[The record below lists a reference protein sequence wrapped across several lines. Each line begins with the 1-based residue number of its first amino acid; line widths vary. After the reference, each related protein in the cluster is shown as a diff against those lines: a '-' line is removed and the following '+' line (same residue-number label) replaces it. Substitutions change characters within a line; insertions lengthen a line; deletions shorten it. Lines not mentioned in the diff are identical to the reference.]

1 MGTNRKLLIFVMS
14 GVIMLSIAGKSAT
27 PQRKTKEVK
36 KVEKVVAEEMP
47 MSIRMAEST
56 ILRSPHLAFMD
67 FEHPKWAY
75 VPGLIG
81 KAMIELSRVTSEKKY
96 YDYARAYVDTIID
109 NEGVIHGKYK
119 MDEFNIDNINSGKIL
134 FDLYRDTKN
143 EKYKNAILTL
153 RRQLE
158 WMPRTTEGGFWHKR
172 IYPWQMWL
180 DGIYM
185 GSPFYAQFIKEFG
198 DPANYDDVAKQII
211 LIDKKTYDL
220 HAGLHY
226 HGWDESRIQ
235 RWADPETGL
244 SPNFW
249 SRAVGW
255 YSMGLV
261 DVLDYFPEDHPD
273 REKILEILI
282 RVIDGV
288 IKYQDERTGIWYQI
302 LDQADRKGNYLEASG
317 SSMFVYTIAKA
328 VKKGYI
334 DKSYYKIAEE
344 GYNGIIEHLIRVD
357 ENGMVNL
364 TQCSCSAGL
373 GGNPYRDGS
382 YEYYINEE
390 IVENDGK
397 SVGPFILASLLIEEM
412 NNL

>member
-1 MGTNRKLLIFVMS
+1 MKAKKQVLFYIMTGVM
-14 GVIMLSIAGKSAT
+14 VLSVARSNTSAKRN
-27 PQRKTKEVK
+27 PDESK
-36 KVEKVVAEEMP
+36 KVKNLVAEDMP
-47 MSIRMAEST
+47 MSMRMAEST
-56 ILRSPHLAFMD
+56 ILRAPHLALMD

-81 KAMIELSRVTSEKKY
+81 KAMIELSKATGEKKY
-96 YDYARAYVDTIID
+96 YEYARAYVDTIID

-134 FDLYRDTKN
+134 FDLYQDTNN
-143 EKYKNAILTL
+143 EKYKKAIFTL

-158 WMPRTTEGGFWHKR
+158 WMPRTKDGGFWHKR

-185 GSPFYAQFIKEFG
+185 ASPFYARFIEEFG
-198 DPANYDDVAKQII
+198 NEANYDDVAKQII
-211 LIDKKTYDL
+211 LIDEKTYDPD
-220 HAGLHY
+220 AALHY

-235 RWADPETGL
+235 RWSDPETGL

-255 YSMGLV
+255 YAMALV
-261 DVLDYFPEDHPD
+261 DVLDYFPQNHPD
-273 REKILEILI
+273 RNKILEILG
-282 RVIDGV
+282 RTVDGV
-288 IKYQDERTGIWYQI
+288 INCQDEETGLWCQV
-302 LDQADRKGNYLEASG
+302 LDQAGREGNYLEASG

-334 DKSYYKIAEE
+334 DKSYFKYAKK
-344 GYNGIIEHLIRVD
+344 GYSGILEHLIRV
-357 ENGMVNL
+357 EGNGMVNL
-364 TQCSCSAGL
+364 AQCSTSAGL

-382 YEYYINEE
+382 YEYYISEE
-390 IVENDGK
+390 IAENDGK
-397 SVGPFILASLLIEEM
+397 SVGPFILASLLMEEM
-412 NNL
+412 DN